1 MFMKKIY
8 LVLFLLLL
16 SLPLFA
22 QPALPGGM
30 QTLADNILA
39 VFKSD
44 FLKAILGIFLC
55 GSAVAYAFNKDNEKV
70 KRNCIAIGVSAAILV
85 LATQIVGA
93 VWTGAGG

>member
-70 KRNCIAIGVSAAILV
+70 KRNCIAIGIATGILAV
-85 LATQIVGA
+85 ATQVIAA
-93 VWTGAGG
+93 VWGAASS